1 MIAKGMKRKFQ
12 EDDAQ
17 CGSVNGVRWE
27 NQRQS
32 VLDIS
37 LVKYQHGQE
46 LVEPSLR
53 RSVLIANT
61 LRQVTQETK
70 RPVEVV
76 LKATP
81 VSPTAPSS
89 TTESLPSRVSVA
101 NCHSR
106 VEEDWVAMT
115 AEPDFSMSG
124 AISSILKELDTTLD
138 GVFGPQSGPRLPLR
152 SLENLSGPGQG
163 VWEGRRAEVSR
174 GWEGVNWGTAEV
186 MASGYLQDVT
196 LDDIFQDIDTST
208 LEKEMGALGV
218 RAPSS
223 TSSSSFSSSCPFSQE
238 LLRCLPSLASSS
250 PFFPSSSSSLFSH
263 NQSPRELSEL
273 DHLMEILVE
282 S

>member
-1 MIAKGMKRKFQ
+1 MMIAKGLKRKFQ
-12 EDDAQ
+12 EDEAQ
-17 CGSVNGVRWE
+17 CGSVNGVWWE

-32 VLDIS
+32 ILDIS
-37 LVKYQHGQE
+37 MVKYQHGQE
-46 LVEPSLR
+46 LMEPSLR

-70 RPVEVV
+70 HPVEVV
-76 LKATP
+76 LTTTP

-89 TTESLPSRVSVA
+89 TTESLPSRESVV

-124 AISSILKELDTTLD
+124 AISSILKELDTTID

-152 SLENLSGPGQG
+152 SLENLSGPV

-186 MASGYLQDVT
+186 MASGYDVT
-196 LDDIFQDIDTST
+196 LDDIFQDIDTLT

-223 TSSSSFSSSCPFSQE
+223 TSSCPFSQE
-238 LLRCLPSLASSS
+238 ILRCLPSLASSS
-250 PFFPSSSSSLFSH
+250 SSPYFSSSSSALFSP

>member
-1 MIAKGMKRKFQ
+1 MIAKGLKRKFQ
-12 EDDAQ
+12 ED
-17 CGSVNGVRWE
+17 GSVNGVRWE

-70 RPVEVV
+70 RPDEVV
-76 LKATP
+76 HKATP
-81 VSPTAPSS
+81 VSPTAPFS
-89 TTESLPSRVSVA
+89 TMESLPSLVSVV

-106 VEEDWVAMT
+106 VEEEDWVAMT

-124 AISSILKELDTTLD
+124 AISSILKELDTTID
-138 GVFGPQSGPRLPLR
+138 GVLGPQSVPRLPLR

-196 LDDIFQDIDTST
+196 LDGIFQDIDTST
-208 LEKEMGALGV
+208 LEREMGALGV

-223 TSSSSFSSSCPFSQE
+223 TSSSSSFPSSCPFSQE

-250 PFFPSSSSSLFSH
+250 PFFSSSSSVFSP
-263 NQSPRELSEL
+263 NQSLRELSEL